1 MGGSFQ
7 TEEGHSN
14 ERLQPLRVPMRK
26 EHLFGAA
33 RELVDDLSEWELSSA
48 DGESMTMICTLAG
61 GLMRGPA
68 KVTIQVEG
76 PEDLPTS
83 TIRVRSETE
92 SGLMKRDKAN
102 VQEFMTLLHRRVC

>member
-1 MGGSFQ
+1 
-7 TEEGHSN
+7 
-14 ERLQPLRVPMRK
+14 
-26 EHLFGAA
+26 
-33 RELVDDLSEWELSSA
+33 
-48 DGESMTMICTLAG
+48 
-61 GLMRGPA
+61 MRGPA

-76 PEDLPTS
+76 PEDLHTS